1 MSDTEIRT
9 FHHSRKGRLTGVV
22 VRDDGEWVHLRLVGD
37 HDPNRMYY
45 SVENRAYGIAD
56 DGETL
61 TVRKSFLTE
70 IEEATDD

>member
-1 MSDTEIRT
+1 MSAERIRT

-37 HDPNRMYY
+37 HDPNRMYH
-45 SVENRAYGIAD
+45 SEAYRVGGVAD
-56 DGETL
+56 DGEVL

-70 IEEATDD
+70 IEEATDG